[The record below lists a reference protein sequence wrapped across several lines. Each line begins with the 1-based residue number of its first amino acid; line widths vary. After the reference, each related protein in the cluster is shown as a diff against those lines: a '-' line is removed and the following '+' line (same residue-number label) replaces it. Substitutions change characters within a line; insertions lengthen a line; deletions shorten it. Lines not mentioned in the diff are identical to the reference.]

1 MNRAVPPE
9 LDPVIHHPTRLAMT
23 AFLAGCAEA
32 EFAAVREYCQVSDA
46 SVSRIATAL
55 EEAGYVKIR
64 KGAVGRRPRTWLSL
78 TSAGRTALR
87 RHLAALQAIAE
98 AARAAGAEASDDDV
112 AVSPRWPKPPPSS

>member
-1 MNRAVPPE
+1 MSHAASPA
-9 LDPVIHHPTRLAMT
+9 LDQVIHHPTRLTMM

-78 TSAGRTALR
+78 TSAGRTALQ
-87 RHLAALQAIAE
+87 RHLAALQAIVD
-98 AARAAGAEASDDDV
+98 AARAAGAETSDHDG
-112 AVSPRWPKPPPSS
+112 